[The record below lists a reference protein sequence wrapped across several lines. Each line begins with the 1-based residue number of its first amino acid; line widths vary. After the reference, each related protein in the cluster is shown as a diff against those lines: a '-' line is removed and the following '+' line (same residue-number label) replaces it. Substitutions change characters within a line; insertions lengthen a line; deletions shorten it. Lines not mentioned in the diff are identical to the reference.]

1 MRRRNLLAALF
12 VLVVCQMAFRCPVH
26 APSIEIHSP
35 SHWVDGFEFPVEIE
49 LIGQFEPGSLEVSL
63 NHESILDRL
72 SGGPLYSGVI
82 EPGSPLRD
90 FNLLLVRAREA
101 ADGRLITR
109 AQFFAYLP
117 PGKARAR
124 RIWRSRDLIRGPLA
138 HSKIGDYLL
147 ENGEAR
153 FVIQDVGQRELYSVG
168 GSRS

>member
-124 RIWRSRDLIRGPLA
+124 RI
-138 HSKIGDYLL
+138 
-147 ENGEAR
+147 
-153 FVIQDVGQRELYSVG
+153 
-168 GSRS
+168 